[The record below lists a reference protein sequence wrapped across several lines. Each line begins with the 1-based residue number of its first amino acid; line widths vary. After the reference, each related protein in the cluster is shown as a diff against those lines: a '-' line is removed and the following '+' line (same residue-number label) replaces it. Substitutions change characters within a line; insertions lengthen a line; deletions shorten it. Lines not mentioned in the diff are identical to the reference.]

1 MISIPAIPHLPPV
14 SASARVVADFGI
26 FVTSRGRGTGP
37 ELRAQ
42 MELSGQPV
50 HKYIHLH
57 ALASLA
63 PRERRPQRSW
73 VRSRARSFFFT
84 LTGKIIGYRGTS
96 KVTEPLSPFFLVS
109 FFR

>member
-1 MISIPAIPHLPPV
+1 MIPIPAHPSPPPR
-14 SASARVVADFGI
+14 SSLVADFGI

-73 VRSRARSFFFT
+73 VRSRARSFF
-84 LTGKIIGYRGTS
+84 LQRSEKS
-96 KVTEPLSPFFLVS
+96 
-109 FFR
+109 

>member
-1 MISIPAIPHLPPV
+1 MISIPIRPHLPPV
-14 SASARVVADFGI
+14 PVSARVVAGFGI

-50 HKYIHLH
+50 HRHIHLH
-57 ALASLA
+57 PLASLA

-73 VRSRARSFFFT
+73 VRSRARSFFNDKCKNPT
-84 LTGKIIGYRGTS
+84 TS
-96 KVTEPLSPFFLVS
+96 KVTEHLLISRTLTY
-109 FFR
+109 